1 MTPKKNAPAI
11 PSDSQSAVAAPILVT
26 PPQEAKSHHL
36 PDRLLRI
43 RDVCFLTGL
52 ARSTVYAKV
61 KSDSFPA
68 AVQLHGSCV
77 AWRLSEVQAWIAA
90 RPLATEKEVYA

>member
-1 MTPKKNAPAI
+1 MKAKNNAPAI
-11 PSDSQSAVAAPILVT
+11 QSDSLNAVAAHVLLT
-26 PPQEAKSHHL
+26 PLRQEKHPPFSE
-36 PDRLLRI
+36 RLLRI
-43 RDVCFLTGL
+43 GDVCYLTGL

-77 AWRLSEVQAWIAA
+77 AWRLSEVQAWITT
-90 RPLATEKEVYA
+90 RPLATEKEDYA